1 METKL
6 SIRWELNIAV
16 LGTDP
21 HTMGAKVPIRWGRNY
36 YKLRIKTAVRRT
48 D

>member
-21 HTMGAKVPIRWGRNY
+21 HTMG
-36 YKLRIKTAVRRT
+36 IKYRRPRYGPPY
-48 D
+48 DGN

>member
-21 HTMGAKVPIRWGRNY
+21 IRWGRNY
-36 YKLRIKTAVRRT
+36 HKLRIKTAVRRT